1 MVDYLHLFNDAQGE
15 SHLLERQCTMHEG
28 DFTPPSPS
36 GYLVSDV
43 MNAQGVM
50 VMHHPAGYQD
60 AWHTAP
66 TRVLLIV
73 LAGKACIQTSD
84 GTQRT
89 LHPGDRV
96 LVEDTQGRGHRID
109 GIDGQAYT
117 LALVLLDS
125 TSDTAL
131 GS

>member
-1 MVDYLHLFNDAQGE
+1 MVDYLHLYNDAQGE
-15 SHLLERQCTMHEG
+15 SHLLEQQWPTHEG

-36 GYLVSDV
+36 GYRVSDV
-43 MNAQGVM
+43 MNAQGVL

-73 LAGKACIQTSD
+73 LTGNACIQTSD
-84 GTQRT
+84 GTQRI

-109 GIDGQAYT
+109 GLEGQAYT
-117 LALVLLDS
+117 LALVLLESAPD
-125 TSDTAL
+125 TSP